1 MNHHFS
7 VFQRLLVD
15 YFSQEL
21 MLYLLIIQVGLAMY
35 IVMERLKPEQPDQ
48 GNKIL
53 PRLLGLVSILWH

>member
-1 MNHHFS
+1 
-7 VFQRLLVD
+7 
-15 YFSQEL
+15 